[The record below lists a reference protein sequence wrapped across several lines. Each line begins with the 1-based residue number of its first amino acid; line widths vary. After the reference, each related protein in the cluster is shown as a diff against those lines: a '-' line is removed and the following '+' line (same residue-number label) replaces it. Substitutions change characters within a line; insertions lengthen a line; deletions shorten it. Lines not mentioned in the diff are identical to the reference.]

1 MNRLSDSQKYACNVA
16 GLYLSLYD
24 NKAYEK
30 LSEGSTSQKKIHE
43 YLALKFKVS
52 PNFIKIVRD
61 EFDFHIDNSRVGFKR
76 SLSKEK
82 SDLLNKYKPQDEKA
96 LYEELEKVLNSEYI
110 TKKADIENI
119 KINPK
124 INTKQIKI
132 KQFTILGN
140 NLFKE
145 FFSTAEDK
153 FKNDNKIETVPI
165 DLLISEENADE
176 FEFSGNIELNKK
188 FKNRYE
194 LGHYLYTVLKD
205 CDVTQIYNNE
215 YLWNWISASLFSS
228 LFPSPRGGGQEIRY
242 ILSNNFMYH
251 YRHICYYSW
260 LLFYNLKENSK
271 VLLTSPANS
280 ISDDYEQISSN
291 RKLLNINFINLL
303 TEMYLIEDTTT
314 GSIRFKK
321 GVNATKK
328 NIPGTVR
335 RLKTIYKRLSSNYYI
350 ENMKYRD
357 FKNSVIEFSDEFDQ
371 HLN

>member
-1 MNRLSDSQKYACNVA
+1 MNRLTDSQKYACNVA

-30 LSEGSTSQKKIHE
+30 LSSGSASQKKIHE

-82 SDLLNKYKPQDEKA
+82 SDLLIKYKNLDEKD
-96 LYEELEKVLNSEYI
+96 LYKELEKVLNSEYI
-110 TKKADIENI
+110 SQKIEKDNL
-119 KINPK
+119 KINLN
-124 INTKQIKI
+124 IDTKEIKI

-140 NLFKE
+140 NAFKE
-145 FFSTAEDK
+145 FFRNAEEK
-153 FKNDNKIETVPI
+153 LKNHTIIENVPI
-165 DLLISEENADE
+165 DLLIDDENADE
-176 FEFSGNIELNKK
+176 FEFSGKIEINKQ

-194 LGHYLYTVLKD
+194 LGSYLYTLLKD
-205 CDVTQIYNNE
+205 CDVIEIYNNE

-242 ILSNNFMYH
+242 ILSNNLMYH

-260 LLFYNLKENSK
+260 LLFYNHKENSK

-291 RKLLNINFINLL
+291 RKLLNDNFINLL
-303 TEMYLIEDTTT
+303 KELYLIEDLST

-357 FKNSVIEFSDEFDQ
+357 FKNSVIEFSDEFDR
-371 HLN
+371 HLD